1 MEEDV
6 AVVDD
11 AVGPVQDG
19 AKGEAVE
26 CEVVEAE
33 VVLKDAAARWVRAA
47 PSLAS
52 QPRCR

>member
-1 MEEDV
+1 MEEDE
-6 AVVDD
+6 AIVDD
-11 AVGPVQDG
+11 AVGPVHDV
-19 AKGEAVE
+19 AKGDAVE
-26 CEVVEAE
+26 REGVEAE